1 MMRTIVAASCFI
13 AMAGAAVQA
22 ADEGLGRLFFTP
34 QQRVALD
41 AGRRIAAAKPKAGT
55 ASAKRPVRELRL
67 DGIVTR
73 SDGERTVWVNGR
85 AYHNGRPAGLRVTPV
100 EPAAARIH
108 VGESGRAIKLRV
120 GETNGRSDAAGST
133 KQEDAASA
141 STKPA
146 DRSGE

>member
-13 AMAGAAVQA
+13 AIATAAAQA

-34 QQRVALD
+34 QQRAALD

-55 ASAKRPVRELRL
+55 TSAKRPVRELRL

-85 AYHNGRPAGLRVTPV
+85 AYHDGQPAGLRVTPV

-120 GETNGRSDAAGST
+120 GETHGRSGTARNTQRQDAAP
-133 KQEDAASA
+133 
-141 STKPA
+141 TKPD